1 MFTQEEKDL
10 ILRVSQSD
18 GTRTNLPT
26 YQCARSYN
34 IVTFRSYNTF
44 MAVGVQR
51 RVETQQL

>member
-18 GTRTNLPT
+18 GTRTNLPI